1 MATRVKKKKSRA
13 VKPAKKKSASSSSSS
28 AKKKRKK
35 AGGSPKRR
43 EQVATREKVAK
54 RRRSAS
60 KLTPQQKA
68 AATRKRNAAELEAK
82 KAKRREAARRR
93 REELESIKL
102 TELERKRAR
111 RSVRKGRREADER
124 QLLIDV
130 LEEMRNIAA
139 GVMPMSLE
147 ITEAEVGARIP
158 WLVVGRFDPL
168 EDVGY
173 GEIDEVFRTWETD
186 LLLEA
191 RIHPQ
196 RLSQIRIIYSD
207 PNAKR
212 GEGDSIVSHTGAWES
227 VISEIAAEL
236 DPSDEDSLASRYE
249 NTTVPNFY
257 VYFSGQL
264 ASEAE
269 ISL

>member
-1 MATRVKKKKSRA
+1 MARRVKKSRA
-13 VKPAKKKSASSSSSS
+13 AKAAPKKKTKTAPAPS
-28 AKKKRKK
+28 KKRRK
-35 AGGSPKRR
+35 ASGSSTGK
-43 EQVATREKVAK
+43 TRGASKPRSSTDN

-68 AATRKRNAAELEAK
+68 ARTRKRNAAELERK
-82 KAKRREAARRR
+82 KLARRESARRR
-93 REELESIKL
+93 REELESIRL
-102 TELERKRAR
+102 SELERKRTR
-111 RSVRKGRREADER
+111 RKRGKRTEADER
-124 QLLIDV
+124 ELLIDV
-130 LEEMRNIAA
+130 LEEMRNKAA
-139 GVMPMSLE
+139 ELYPTSLE

-158 WLVVGRFDPL
+158 WLVVGRFDL
-168 EDVGY
+168 VEAIGY
-173 GEIDEVFRTWETD
+173 AELDEVFRYWESD

-196 RLSQIRIIYSD
+196 RLSQIRIVYSD

-212 GEGDSIVSHTGAWES
+212 GESDSIVAHTGPWES
-227 VISEIAAEL
+227 VISETAAEL
-236 DPSDEDSLASRYE
+236 DPSDEDSLAARYE
-249 NTTVPNFY
+249 NTTVPHFY